1 MSESKNKFEVLTIK
15 IFLDTDLHL
24 SGDVD
29 LNANVFNEEKTLEVM
44 NDLLQKLYGCGAGMI
59 ESEDK
64 I

>member
-29 LNANVFNEEKTLEVM
+29 FNSKVFNEEKISEVM